1 MALVEGFRPRGQ
13 PARRSIL
20 ENSNTTTRLSLPAK
34 LAAGLALIA
43 GLGALALIFVAP
55 APNADAALK
64 PAASLCPNPGV
75 FTGTNASGN
84 LQAALDDAIA
94 KAEACAGC
102 CDMLVTWEVQEIS
115 GRRGG
120 IAGFDDVNVKIV
132 ASW

>member
-1 MALVEGFRPRGQ
+1 MWKFAFHFPR
-13 PARRSIL
+13 L
-20 ENSNTTTRLSLPAK
+20 FTTRSNSMRQKFLQEPSYRRARVLT
-34 LAAGLALIA
+34 
-43 GLGALALIFVAP
+43 ALALLAGLSALAMAMLVP
-55 APNADAALK
+55 AQSAEAALK

-75 FTGTNASGN
+75 FTGTNSSGN

-94 KAEACAGC
+94 KAETCAGC

-120 IAGFDDVNVKIV
+120 IAGFNDLNVKIV